1 MSSAILQLTNQCN
14 LDCSFC
20 SSAFC
25 PMCIKLENNSN
36 SLKEEEWYK
45 LIDELSFFG
54 VTNLVLTGGEPAVFP
69 HLVDIVNYGLNQQLN
84 VTISTNGL
92 IKIDGLP
99 LETNVYINLFRIW

>member
-1 MSSAILQLTNQCN
+1 
-14 LDCSFC
+14 
-20 SSAFC
+20 
-25 PMCIKLENNSN
+25 MCIKLENNTK
-36 SLKEEEWYK
+36 SLREEVWYK

-99 LETNVYINLFRIW
+99 LETNVYINLFRIR